1 MSVIQNFKKRQAA
14 LAIKNSRLPKTN
26 TSTAMPN
33 VKPHT
38 ALKLLAQLLQVN
50 ENIAIETAQKYIA
63 SNITYFADFATEQD
77 KTVSAIVETNQS
89 GDITKITEIEEH
101 EAIKEEL
108 ADSANELA
116 QSADE
121 LANSANNVE
130 SAASSIETSAEQA
143 NSAADN
149 LAYSVD
155 DISSSVDD
163 ISSATE
169 QLKEATAEIK
179 KPQAPRKSS
188 TLKRKT
194 PQPKSSKK

>member
-26 TSTAMPN
+26 TNTAMPN

-50 ENIAIETAQKYIA
+50 ENIAIETAEKYIA

-155 DISSSVDD
+155 DISS
-163 ISSATE
+163 ATE